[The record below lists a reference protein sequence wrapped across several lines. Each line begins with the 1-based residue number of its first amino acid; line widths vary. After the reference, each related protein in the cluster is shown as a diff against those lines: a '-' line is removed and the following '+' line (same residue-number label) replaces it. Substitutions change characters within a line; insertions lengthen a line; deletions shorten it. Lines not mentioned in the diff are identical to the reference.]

1 MARAPLILF
10 GAFDRHNL
18 GDILLA
24 HVAVREAAHRPVL
37 FAGLADRDLTPWGGQ
52 RVRALAALAR
62 DREREWGDAPADL
75 LHVGG
80 ELLTCDL
87 YQAAVMLQTAADAAT
102 AIARFDRDP
111 ASGLAWARHTLG
123 LEQGM
128 AYLAPKALFPR
139 PGRFEYR
146 AVGGVELERLTEAQ
160 RREIRARLE
169 EADAVS
175 VRDTATL
182 DVLRG
187 WGIRAGLEP
196 DPASRVPALFGETIA
211 CHAVRGEPARV
222 SRDFPEGYLA
232 LQFAAEH
239 GDDDSLRLLTACLDS
254 SGPGMGVV
262 MFRAGAAPWHDDL
275 AVYTRLARLM
285 PGHRIHV
292 FESLDVWDICALI
305 AGARACCCGSLHA
318 WVLAK
323 ALGVATPP
331 FPFLSRKL
339 AAYQATWPD

>member
-1 MARAPLILF
+1 MAA
-10 GAFDRHNL
+10 
-18 GDILLA
+18 
-24 HVAVREAAHRPVL
+24 REAAPRPVL

-62 DREREWGDAPADL
+62 DWEREWGDAPADL

-87 YQAAVMLQTAADAAT
+87 YQAGVMLQTDADAAD

-111 ASGLAWARHTLG
+111 AAGLAWARNLLG
-123 LEQGM
+123 LEQTL
-128 AYLAPKALFPR
+128 AYLAPKALFR
-139 PGRFEYR
+139 HPGRFEYR
-146 AVGGVELERLTEAQ
+146 AVGGVELVHQSAEITREAVTRLQ
-160 RREIRARLE
+160 
-169 EADAVS
+169 EADAV
-175 VRDTATL
+175 
-182 DVLRG
+182 
-187 WGIRAGLEP
+187 GIRDRTTLAYIRGLGIEARLEA
-196 DPASRVPALFGETIA
+196 DPAARVPALFGETIA
-211 CHAVRGEPARV
+211 WHSVRGEPERV
-222 SRDFPEGYLA
+222 TRNFPEGYLA

-239 GDDDSLRLLTACLDS
+239 GDDDSLRLLAECLDS
-254 SGPGMGVV
+254 SSPGMGVV

-285 PGHRIHV
+285 PGRRIHV

-318 WVLAK
+318 WILAK

-331 FPFLSRKL
+331 FPFLSWKL